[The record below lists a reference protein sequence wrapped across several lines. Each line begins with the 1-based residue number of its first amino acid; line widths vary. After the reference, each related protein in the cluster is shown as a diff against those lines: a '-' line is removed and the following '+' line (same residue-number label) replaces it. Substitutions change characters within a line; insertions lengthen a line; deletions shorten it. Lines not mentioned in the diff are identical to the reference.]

1 MRVEIRTL
9 TRTICALVFVALLAV
24 GASARPHHRHNRLLR
39 HDNGRHLGWT
49 RGRHVG
55 WSHSHHYG
63 VRRNDGV
70 ADIFGRHRRNDSGV
84 ILRRSDPGVRG
95 ERLGVG
101 RGIGVGRGVGH
112 GRGRP

>member
-24 GASARPHHRHNRLLR
+24 GASARPHHRHSRLLR

-63 VRRNDGV
+63 VGRNDGV
-70 ADIFGRHRRNDSGV
+70 ADIFGRHRRNDNGA
-84 ILRRSDPGVRG
+84 IFRRNDPGVRG

-101 RGIGVGRGVGH
+101 RGMGRGVGH